1 MGIIYLLHFSR
12 PHRHARHYMG
22 WTENLPARLK
32 RHRAGNGARLIEVI
46 INDGN
51 SFDLARIW
59 TNADR
64 AQERRLKNG
73 HNSPQLCPICKT
85 KRIPAND

>member
-1 MGIIYLLHFSR
+1 MGIVYLLHFSR
-12 PHRHARHYMG
+12 PHHHARHYMG

-46 INDGN
+46 IQNGN

-73 HNSPQLCPICKT
+73 HNSPLLCPICKT
-85 KRIPAND
+85 KKDPSQ